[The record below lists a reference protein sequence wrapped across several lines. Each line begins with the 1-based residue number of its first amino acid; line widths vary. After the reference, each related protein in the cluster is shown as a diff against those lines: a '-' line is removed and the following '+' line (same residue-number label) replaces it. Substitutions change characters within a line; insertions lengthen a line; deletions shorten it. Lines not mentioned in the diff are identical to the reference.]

1 MATGSA
7 EVTPK
12 PKAPRWL
19 TEAFR
24 DGIDERGGAFRI
36 GIHVP
41 PAYVGAH
48 PYCWLADHDP
58 ARRPCS
64 LPLERFH
71 FIPRQ
76 RVENAMWEAL
86 REAVIEE
93 PCPRCGGRGLLGG
106 GIIAG
111 DLCPACHGAA
121 HFRAPF
127 LTGEAWDLI
136 LLAAWDPRNGGV
148 ACEGHHRR
156 YDGHA
161 VSLPRDRIIVPAAAL
176 PAHVNEFVDD
186 YGLLADYFG
195 KFKPP
200 YVVDEP

>member
-1 MATGSA
+1 MS
-7 EVTPK
+7 PK

-24 DGIDERGGAFRI
+24 DGVDERDLPHFDDGPPTVS
-36 GIHVP
+36 VP
-41 PAYVGAH
+41 LAYAGAH
-48 PYCWLADHDP
+48 PNCWLADHDP
-58 ARRPCS
+58 VRRPCS

-76 RVENAMWEAL
+76 RVENALGGMLLGATVEDSEGFPLAL
-86 REAVIEE
+86 AQVEREAIV
-93 PCPRCGGRGLLGG
+93 LV
-106 GIIAG
+106 
-111 DLCPACHGAA
+111 
-121 HFRAPF
+121 
-127 LTGEAWDLI
+127 
-136 LLAAWDPRNGGV
+136 AAWDPRNGGL